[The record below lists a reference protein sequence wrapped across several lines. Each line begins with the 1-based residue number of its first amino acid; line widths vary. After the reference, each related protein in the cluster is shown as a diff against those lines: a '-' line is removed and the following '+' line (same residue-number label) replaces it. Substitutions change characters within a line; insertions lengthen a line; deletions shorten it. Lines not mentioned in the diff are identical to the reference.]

1 MIDQDAALLETSYAS
16 PLDEPYVPED
26 ELPRPDPE
34 LMLAWLTSVDV
45 LERMQSARA
54 FCEIEDDRAI
64 PQLIALLED
73 DCALVRVSAAYA
85 LGRNPDPNIVPYL
98 IKKLKQEWNGYVRKG
113 IVWAL
118 GNCKDCQALQPLISA
133 LKYDISAVRL
143 WAASALGQL
152 GDQEAIAPMTVALKT
167 DKVSAVRSNC
177 TWALGKLL
185 LKLPM
190 GDRTS
195 RNEIYQ
201 DSVDVLIDAIED
213 QDLGVQSDA
222 KVALRKLGDPRGLK
236 VLERID
242 NEQGYCDYIP

>member
-1 MIDQDAALLETSYAS
+1 MIDQDTALLENSYSS
-16 PLDEPYVPED
+16 PLDEPYPPEE

-34 LMLAWLTSVDV
+34 LMLLWLTSTDV

-54 FCEIEDDRAI
+54 FCEIEDDRAT
-64 PQLIALLED
+64 PLLIKLLED
-73 DCALVRVSAAYA
+73 DCILVRVSAAYA
-85 LGRNPDPNIVPYL
+85 LGRNPEPSIVPYL
-98 IKKLKQEWNGYVRKG
+98 ITRLQQEWNGYVRKG
-113 IVWAL
+113 IVWTL
-118 GNCKDCQALQPLISA
+118 GNCKDCTALQPLISA
-133 LKYDISAVRL
+133 LRYDISAVRL

-152 GDQEAIAPMTVALKT
+152 GDIVAIAAVAAVLKA
-167 DKVSAVRSNC
+167 DRVAAVRSNC

-185 LKLPM
+185 LKVPM
-190 GDRTS
+190 GDRSS
-195 RNEIYQ
+195 RNEAYQ
-201 DSVDVLIDAIED
+201 EAIDTLIDAVED